1 MSQSWDT
8 LKAQGYRVVK
18 AYLDPEAFPD
28 WCYEHSLK
36 LNRESRTLYA
46 AWYTK
51 VTDTQVTDTHF
62 RAFQQPSDRN

>member
-36 LNRESRTLYA
+36 LNRESRTMYA

-51 VTDTQVTDTHF
+51 VTDTQF